1 MKNLVFVMLAVLA
14 MSFVSCDSLASKSE
28 QKQDSIVYTVDSV
41 SGDTI
46 KVDTIKVTTPEV
58 VDTDSVTAP
67 EETEDNK

>member
-1 MKNLVFVMLAVLA
+1 MKKLVFVMLAVLA

-28 QKQDSIVYTVDSV
+28 QVQDSITYTVDSV

-46 KVDTIKVTTPEV
+46 SVDTIKENVPEV
-58 VDTDSVTAP
+58 VTTDSVAP